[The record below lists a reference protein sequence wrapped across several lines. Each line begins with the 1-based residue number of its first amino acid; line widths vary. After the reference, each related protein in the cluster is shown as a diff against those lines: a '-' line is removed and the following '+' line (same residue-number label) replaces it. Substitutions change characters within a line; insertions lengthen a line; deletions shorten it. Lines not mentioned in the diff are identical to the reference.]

1 MSNHHYLN
9 PLLEPQSLAII
20 GASESPDSIGHV
32 ILRNILAGGFKGKV
46 WAVNPKYSQVLEQPC
61 VASVQQIGA
70 HVDLAIVTTP
80 PNSMPQL
87 IEQCARAGIRHMV
100 LVTSPATTGQAT
112 LEKRI
117 LDTAR
122 QAGVRLLGPKSLG
135 VIRPRLALNATFT
148 ETTPLVAG
156 DLALVTQSG
165 AMCAS
170 LLDWATMH
178 RIGVSSVVA
187 LGSAL
192 DIDFGEIL
200 DFLAHDDKTRYI
212 LLHVERV
219 RNARSFMSALR
230 SATRSKPVIL
240 FKSGELQDGQDASQC
255 RLSDAVFDAAVRRA
269 GVVQVRGISQL
280 FHAAKALATNF
291 RPRSPQLAIISNGTG
306 PAAMAAD
313 AARKSGVP
321 LATLSETTVEAMKPM
336 LPRDWKGGNPV
347 DLGGDATP
355 ERYLQVIETLRHDE
369 QIGAILVVLSPLAMV
384 QPGRVAEGIARL
396 AGESRVPLCCCFMG
410 GEQIAPARRLLE
422 EAGVP
427 VFRSPETM
435 VELFHDI
442 AGYYDNQKLMLQA
455 PSPGQDAGTAGSG
468 NARVL
473 VDTLLAQNRRL
484 LSGLE
489 TRAVLRS
496 FGVAAAPMMI
506 PRSPSEAMF
515 MAEQIGLPVDMRLD
529 CHDRT
534 ATTDAPL
541 ERLKLTSL
549 ESVRLACQDILETAR
564 KACPDQQPGGV
575 TLEAHRER
583 PHARRLSLSVFR
595 DPVFGP
601 VIAFG
606 AGGDQLEV
614 FQDRALALPPLN
626 RFLARKLIESTR
638 VCRTLGA
645 FRQLP
650 PADLQALE
658 NTLLAVS
665 DLVCELPWLEELVI
679 DPLIVDEQGTLAG
692 GARMRLNPAL
702 GAGKVRYGH
711 MAIHPY
717 PSHLSREWPMR
728 DGRMVKVRAVRPED
742 ATLTLDFFKRLS
754 PETRYFRFMERIDDL
769 PPPLVA
775 RFTQVD
781 YDREMALIALVAEPD
796 GMAQIGTA
804 RYTLTADGESVEFA
818 LVVDDRWQRSGLGRR
833 LMDALMD
840 CAREKSYRY
849 IVGDVLTDNHK
860 MLRLMG
866 SLGFSILPHP
876 DGADMRRVVKS
887 LQN

>member
-1 MSNHHYLN
+1 MSNAHYLK

-20 GASESPDSIGHV
+20 GASESPDAIGHV
-32 ILRNILAGGFKGKV
+32 ILRNILDGGFKGKV
-46 WAVNPKYSQVLEQPC
+46 WAVNPKYQQILGQPC
-61 VASVQQIGA
+61 VATVQQIGA
-70 HVDLAIVTTP
+70 QVDLAIITTP

-87 IEQCARAGIRHMV
+87 IEQCARAGIRHVV
-100 LVTSPATTGQAT
+100 LITSPASTGQAS

-117 LDTAR
+117 LDSAR

-148 ETTPLVAG
+148 EASPLPG
-156 DLALVTQSG
+156 ELALVTQSG

-170 LLDWATMH
+170 LLDWATLQ

-200 DFLAHDDKTRYI
+200 DYLAHDDETRYI

-240 FKSGELQDGQDASQC
+240 FKSGELQSGQDTDQG

-269 GVVQVRGISQL
+269 GVLQVRGISQL
-280 FHAAKALATNF
+280 FHAAKALATHF

-306 PAAMAAD
+306 PAAMAVD
-313 AARKSGVP
+313 AARRSGVP
-321 LATLSETTVEAMKPM
+321 LAQLSAATVEAMKPG

-355 ERYLQVIETLRHDE
+355 ERYLQAIEALRHDE
-369 QIGAILVVLSPLAMV
+369 GIGAILVILSPLAMV
-384 QPGRVAEGIARL
+384 QPALVAEGIARL
-396 AGESRVPLCCCFMG
+396 AAESRVPLCCCFMG
-410 GEQIAPARRLLE
+410 GEQVAPARRLLE

-427 VFRSPETM
+427 VFRSPEAM

-442 AGYYDNQKLMLQA
+442 ASYYDNQKLMLQA
-455 PSPGQDAGTAGSG
+455 PSLGEDAGKPDSG

-473 VDTLLAQNRRL
+473 VDTLLAQNRRQ
-484 LSGLE
+484 LSALE
-489 TRAVLRS
+489 TRALLRS

-506 PRSPSEAMF
+506 ARSPSEAMF

-529 CHDRT
+529 CQDR
-534 ATTDAPL
+534 AFDAPL
-541 ERLKLTSL
+541 ERLNLTSL

-564 KACPDQQPGGV
+564 RLDPQAASGV
-575 TLEAHRER
+575 MLEACRDR
-583 PHARRLSLSVFR
+583 PHARRLGLSVLR

-601 VIAFG
+601 VISFG
-606 AGGDQLEV
+606 AGGDQQEV

-626 RFLARKLIESTR
+626 RFLARRLIESTR
-638 VCRTLGA
+638 VFRTLGA
-645 FRQLP
+645 FRQHP
-650 PADLQALE
+650 PVDLHALE

-665 DLVCELPWLEELVI
+665 DLVCELPALEELVI
-679 DPLIVDEQGTLAG
+679 DPLIVDEQGALAG
-692 GARMRLNPAL
+692 SARMRLNPAL
-702 GAGKVRYGH
+702 GAGQARYGH

-717 PSHLSREWPMR
+717 PAHLSRAWLMR
-728 DGRMVKVRAVRPED
+728 DGRMVTVRAVRPED
-742 ATLTLDFFKRLS
+742 AALTLDFFNRLS
-754 PETRYFRFMERIDDL
+754 PEARYFRFMERIQEL
-769 PPPLVA
+769 PPALVA

-781 YDREMALIALVAEPD
+781 YDREMALVALVDEPE
-796 GMAQIGTA
+796 GMAQIGVA
-804 RYTLTADGESVEFA
+804 RYSLTADGESVEFA
-818 LVVDDRWQRSGLGRR
+818 LVVSDDWQRSGLGRR
-833 LMDALMD
+833 LMDALME

-849 IVGDVLTDNHK
+849 IVGDVLSDNQK
-860 MLRLMG
+860 MLRLMS

-876 DGADMRRVVKS
+876 DGADMKRVVRS
-887 LQN
+887 LQE

>member
-1 MSNHHYLN
+1 MSNAHYLK

-20 GASESPDSIGHV
+20 GASESPDAIGHV
-32 ILRNILAGGFKGKV
+32 ILRNILDGGFKGKV
-46 WAVNPKYSQVLEQPC
+46 WAVNPKYQQILGQPC
-61 VASVQQIGA
+61 VATVQQIGA
-70 HVDLAIVTTP
+70 QVDLAIITTP

-87 IEQCARAGIRHMV
+87 IEQCARAGIRHVV
-100 LVTSPATTGQAT
+100 LITSPASTGQAS

-117 LDTAR
+117 LDSAR

-148 ETTPLVAG
+148 EASPLPG
-156 DLALVTQSG
+156 ELALVTQSG

-170 LLDWATMH
+170 LLDWATLQ

-200 DFLAHDDKTRYI
+200 DYLAHDDETRYI

-240 FKSGELQDGQDASQC
+240 FKSGELQSGQDTDQG

-269 GVVQVRGISQL
+269 GVLQVRGISQL
-280 FHAAKALATNF
+280 FHAAKALATHF

-306 PAAMAAD
+306 PAAMAVD
-313 AARKSGVP
+313 AARRSGVP
-321 LATLSETTVEAMKPM
+321 LAQLSAATVEAMKPG

-355 ERYLQVIETLRHDE
+355 ERYLQAIEALRHDE
-369 QIGAILVVLSPLAMV
+369 GIGAILVILSPLAMV
-384 QPGRVAEGIARL
+384 QPALVAEGIARL
-396 AGESRVPLCCCFMG
+396 AAESRVPLCCCFMG
-410 GEQIAPARRLLE
+410 GEQVAPARRLLE

-427 VFRSPETM
+427 VFRSPEAM

-442 AGYYDNQKLMLQA
+442 ASYYDNQKLMLQA
-455 PSPGQDAGTAGSG
+455 PSLGEDAGKPDSG

-473 VDTLLAQNRRL
+473 VDTLLAQNRRQ
-484 LSGLE
+484 LSALE
-489 TRAVLRS
+489 TRALLRS

-506 PRSPSEAMF
+506 ARSPSEAMF

-529 CHDRT
+529 CQDR
-534 ATTDAPL
+534 AFDAPL
-541 ERLKLTSL
+541 ERLNLTSL

-564 KACPDQQPGGV
+564 RLDPQAASGV
-575 TLEAHRER
+575 MLEACRDR
-583 PHARRLSLSVFR
+583 PHARRLGLSVLR

-601 VIAFG
+601 VISFG
-606 AGGDQLEV
+606 AGGDQQEV

-626 RFLARKLIESTR
+626 RFLARRLIESTR
-638 VCRTLGA
+638 VFRTLGA
-645 FRQLP
+645 FRQHP
-650 PADLQALE
+650 PVDLQALE

-665 DLVCELPWLEELVI
+665 DLVCELPALEELVI
-679 DPLIVDEQGTLAG
+679 DPLIVDEQGALAG
-692 GARMRLNPAL
+692 SARMRLNPAL
-702 GAGKVRYGH
+702 GAGQARYGH

-717 PSHLSREWPMR
+717 PAHLSRAWLMR
-728 DGRMVKVRAVRPED
+728 DGRMVTVRAVRPED
-742 ATLTLDFFKRLS
+742 AALTLDFFNRLS
-754 PETRYFRFMERIDDL
+754 PEARYFRFMERIQEL
-769 PPPLVA
+769 PPALVA

-781 YDREMALIALVAEPD
+781 YDREMALVALVDEPE
-796 GMAQIGTA
+796 GMAQIGVA
-804 RYTLTADGESVEFA
+804 RYSLTADGESVEFA
-818 LVVDDRWQRSGLGRR
+818 LVVSDDWQRSGLGRR
-833 LMDALMD
+833 LMDALME

-849 IVGDVLTDNHK
+849 IVGDVLSDNQK
-860 MLRLMG
+860 MLRLMS

-876 DGADMRRVVKS
+876 DGADMKRVVRS
-887 LQN
+887 LQE

>member
-1 MSNHHYLN
+1 MSNAHYLK

-20 GASESPDSIGHV
+20 GASESPDAIGHV
-32 ILRNILAGGFKGKV
+32 ILRNILDGGFKGKV
-46 WAVNPKYSQVLEQPC
+46 WAVNPKYQQILGQPC
-61 VASVQQIGA
+61 VATVQQIGTQ
-70 HVDLAIVTTP
+70 VDLAIITTP

-87 IEQCARAGIRHMV
+87 IEQCARAGIRHVV
-100 LVTSPATTGQAT
+100 LITSPASTGQAS

-148 ETTPLVAG
+148 EASPLPG
-156 DLALVTQSG
+156 ELALVTQSG

-170 LLDWATMH
+170 LLDWATLQ

-200 DFLAHDDKTRYI
+200 DYLAHDDETRYI

-240 FKSGELQDGQDASQC
+240 FKSGELQSGQDTDQG

-269 GVVQVRGISQL
+269 GVLQVRGISQL
-280 FHAAKALATNF
+280 FHAAKALATHF

-306 PAAMAAD
+306 PAAMAVD
-313 AARKSGVP
+313 AARRSGVP
-321 LATLSETTVEAMKPM
+321 LAQLSAATVEAMKPG

-355 ERYLQVIETLRHDE
+355 ERYLQAIEALRHDE
-369 QIGAILVVLSPLAMV
+369 GIGAILVILSPLAMV
-384 QPGRVAEGIARL
+384 QPALVAEGIARL
-396 AGESRVPLCCCFMG
+396 AAESRVPLCCCFMG
-410 GEQIAPARRLLE
+410 GEQVAPARRLLE

-427 VFRSPETM
+427 VFRSPEAM

-442 AGYYDNQKLMLQA
+442 ASYYDNQKLMLQA
-455 PSPGQDAGTAGSG
+455 PSLGEDAGKPNSG

-473 VDTLLAQNRRL
+473 VDTLLAQNRRQ
-484 LSGLE
+484 LSALE
-489 TRAVLRS
+489 TRALLRS

-506 PRSPSEAMF
+506 ARSPSEAMF

-529 CHDRT
+529 CQDR
-534 ATTDAPL
+534 AFDAPL
-541 ERLKLTSL
+541 ERLNLTSL

-564 KACPDQQPGGV
+564 RLDPQAASGV
-575 TLEAHRER
+575 MLEACRDR
-583 PHARRLSLSVFR
+583 PHARRLGLSVLR

-601 VIAFG
+601 VISFG
-606 AGGDQLEV
+606 AGGDQQEV

-626 RFLARKLIESTR
+626 RFLARRLIESTR
-638 VCRTLGA
+638 VFRTLGA
-645 FRQLP
+645 FRQHP
-650 PADLQALE
+650 PVDLQALE

-665 DLVCELPWLEELVI
+665 DLVCELPALEELVI
-679 DPLIVDEQGTLAG
+679 DPLIVDEQGALAG
-692 GARMRLNPAL
+692 SARMRLNPAL
-702 GAGKVRYGH
+702 GAGQARYGH

-717 PSHLSREWPMR
+717 PAHLSRAWLMR
-728 DGRMVKVRAVRPED
+728 DGRMVTVRAVRPED
-742 ATLTLDFFKRLS
+742 AALTLDFFNRLS
-754 PETRYFRFMERIDDL
+754 PEARYFRFMERIQEL
-769 PPPLVA
+769 PPALVA

-781 YDREMALIALVAEPD
+781 YDREMALVALVDEPE
-796 GMAQIGTA
+796 GMAQIGVA
-804 RYTLTADGESVEFA
+804 RYSLTADGESVEFA
-818 LVVDDRWQRSGLGRR
+818 LVVSDDWQRSGLGRR
-833 LMDALMD
+833 LMDALME

-849 IVGDVLTDNHK
+849 IVGDVLSDNQK
-860 MLRLMG
+860 MLRLMS

-876 DGADMRRVVKS
+876 DGADMKRVVRS
-887 LQN
+887 LQE

>member
-1 MSNHHYLN
+1 MSNDHYLK

-20 GASESPDSIGHV
+20 GASEDPESIGHV
-32 ILRNILAGGFKGKV
+32 ILRNVLAGGFKGKV
-46 WAVNPKYSQVLEQPC
+46 WAVNPKYQQILEQPC
-61 VASVQQIGA
+61 VATVQQIGA
-70 HVDLAIVTTP
+70 QVDLAIVTTP
-80 PNSMPQL
+80 PNTMPQL
-87 IEQCARAGIRHMV
+87 IEQCARAGIRHVV
-100 LVTSPATTGQAT
+100 LITSPATTGQTA

-122 QAGVRLLGPKSLG
+122 QHGVRLLGPKSVG

-148 ETTPLVAG
+148 EASPLPG
-156 DLALVTQSG
+156 ELALVTQSG

-200 DFLAHDDKTRYI
+200 DYLAHDDSTRYI

-219 RNARSFMSALR
+219 RNARSFLSALR

-240 FKSGELQDGQDASQC
+240 FKSGELQPGQDEDQGL
-255 RLSDAVFDAAVRRA
+255 LSDAVFDAAVRRA
-269 GVVQVRGISQL
+269 GVLQVRGISQL
-280 FHAAKALATNF
+280 FHAAMALARNF
-291 RPRSPQLAIISNGTG
+291 RPRSPQLAILSNGTG
-306 PAAMAAD
+306 PAAMATD
-313 AARKSGVP
+313 AARRSGVP
-321 LATLSETTVEAMKPM
+321 LAQLSATTVEAVKPL

-355 ERYLQVIETLRHDE
+355 ERYLQAIEALRHDE
-369 QIGAILVVLSPLAMV
+369 QIGAILVILSPLAMV
-384 QPGRVAEGIARL
+384 QPLRVAEGIARL
-396 AGESRVPLCCCFMG
+396 AAESRVPLCCCFMG

-435 VELFHDI
+435 VELLHDI
-442 AGYYDNQKLMLQA
+442 ASYHENQKLMLQA
-455 PSPGQDAGTAGSG
+455 PSQGEEISHPGSG

-473 VDTLLAQNRRL
+473 IDTLLAQNRRL

-489 TRAVLRS
+489 TRALLRS
-496 FGVAAAPMMI
+496 FGVKAAPMMI
-506 PRSPSEAMF
+506 ARSPSEAMF

-529 CHDRT
+529 SRQRGS
-534 ATTDAPL
+534 AAEAPL
-541 ERLKLTSL
+541 ERLKLSSL
-549 ESVRLACQDILETAR
+549 ESVRLACQDILEAAR
-564 KACPDQQPGGV
+564 QADPGQPPDGV

-583 PHARRLSLSVFR
+583 PHARRLGLSVLR

-626 RFLARKLIESTR
+626 RLLARKLIESTR
-638 VCRTLGA
+638 ICRTLGA
-645 FRQLP
+645 FRQHP
-650 PADLQALE
+650 PVDLHALE
-658 NTLLAVS
+658 DTLLAVS
-665 DLVCELPWLEELVI
+665 DLVCELPALEELVI
-679 DPLIVDEQGTLAG
+679 DPLVVDEQGTLAS
-692 GARMRLNPAL
+692 GARMKLNPAL
-702 GAGKVRYGH
+702 GAGKARYGH

-717 PSHLSREWPMR
+717 PAHLSREWPMR
-728 DGRMVKVRAVRPED
+728 DGRKVTVRAVRPED
-742 ATLTLDFFKRLS
+742 AALTLDFFHRLS
-754 PETRYFRFMERIDDL
+754 PEARYFRFMERIDEL
-769 PPPLVA
+769 PPHLVA

-781 YDREMALIALVAEPD
+781 YDREMALVALVDEPE
-796 GMAQIGTA
+796 GPAQIGVA

-818 LVVDDRWQRSGLGRR
+818 LVVSDDWQRSGLGRR

-849 IVGDVLTDNHK
+849 IVGDVLSDNPK
-860 MLRLMG
+860 MLRLMS

-876 DGADMRRVVKS
+876 DGADMKRVVKP
-887 LQN
+887 LQE

>member
-1 MSNHHYLN
+1 MSNAHYLK

-20 GASESPDSIGHV
+20 GASESPDAIGHV
-32 ILRNILAGGFKGKV
+32 ILRNILDGGFKGKV
-46 WAVNPKYSQVLEQPC
+46 WAVNPKYQQVLDQPC
-61 VASVQQIGA
+61 VATVQQIGA
-70 HVDLAIVTTP
+70 QVDLAIITTP

-87 IEQCARAGIRHMV
+87 IEQCARAGIRHVV
-100 LVTSPATTGQAT
+100 LITSPASTGQAS

-117 LDTAR
+117 LDSAR

-148 ETTPLVAG
+148 EASPLPG
-156 DLALVTQSG
+156 ELALVTQSG

-170 LLDWATMH
+170 LLDWATLQ

-200 DFLAHDDKTRYI
+200 DYLAHDDETRYI

-240 FKSGELQDGQDASQC
+240 FKSGELQSGQDTDQG

-269 GVVQVRGISQL
+269 GVLQVRGISQL
-280 FHAAKALATNF
+280 FHAAKALATHF

-306 PAAMAAD
+306 PAAMAVD
-313 AARKSGVP
+313 AARRSGVP
-321 LATLSETTVEAMKPM
+321 LAQLSAPTVEAMKPG

-355 ERYLQVIETLRHDE
+355 ERYLQAIEALRHDE
-369 QIGAILVVLSPLAMV
+369 GIGAILVILSPLAMV
-384 QPGRVAEGIARL
+384 QPALVAEGIAKL
-396 AGESRVPLCCCFMG
+396 AAESRVPLCCCFMG
-410 GEQIAPARRLLE
+410 GEQVAPARRLLE

-427 VFRSPETM
+427 VFRSPEAM

-442 AGYYDNQKLMLQA
+442 ASYYDNQKLMLQA
-455 PSPGQDAGTAGSG
+455 PSLGEDAGKPDSG

-473 VDTLLAQNRRL
+473 VDTLLAQNRRQ
-484 LSGLE
+484 LSALE
-489 TRAVLRS
+489 TRALLRS

-506 PRSPSEAMF
+506 ARSPSEAMF

-529 CHDRT
+529 CQDR
-534 ATTDAPL
+534 AFDAPL
-541 ERLKLTSL
+541 ERLNLTSL

-564 KACPDQQPGGV
+564 RLDPQAASGV
-575 TLEAHRER
+575 MLEACRDR
-583 PHARRLSLSVFR
+583 PHARRLGLSVLR

-601 VIAFG
+601 VISFG
-606 AGGDQLEV
+606 AGGDQQEV

-626 RFLARKLIESTR
+626 RFLARRLIESTR
-638 VCRTLGA
+638 VFRTLGA
-645 FRQLP
+645 FRQHP
-650 PADLQALE
+650 PVDLHALE

-665 DLVCELPWLEELVI
+665 DLVCELPALEELVI
-679 DPLIVDEQGTLAG
+679 DPLIVDEQGALAG
-692 GARMRLNPAL
+692 SARMRLNPAL
-702 GAGKVRYGH
+702 GAGQARYGH

-717 PSHLSREWPMR
+717 PAHLSRAWLMR
-728 DGRMVKVRAVRPED
+728 DGRMVTVRAVRPED
-742 ATLTLDFFKRLS
+742 AALTLDFFNRLS
-754 PETRYFRFMERIDDL
+754 PEARYFRFMERIQEL
-769 PPPLVA
+769 PPALVA

-781 YDREMALIALVAEPD
+781 YDREMALVALVDEPE
-796 GMAQIGTA
+796 GMAQIGVA
-804 RYTLTADGESVEFA
+804 RYSLTADGESVEFA
-818 LVVDDRWQRSGLGRR
+818 LVVSDDWQRSGLGRR
-833 LMDALMD
+833 LMDALME

-849 IVGDVLTDNHK
+849 IVGDVLSDNQK
-860 MLRLMG
+860 MLRLMS

-876 DGADMRRVVKS
+876 DGADMKRVVRS
-887 LQN
+887 LQE

>member
-1 MSNHHYLN
+1 MSNDHYLK

-20 GASESPDSIGHV
+20 GASDSPDAIGHV

-46 WAVNPKYSQVLEQPC
+46 WAVNPKYGQILGQPC
-61 VASVQQIGA
+61 VTTVQQIGA
-70 HVDLAIVTTP
+70 QVDLAIVTTP
-80 PNSMPQL
+80 PNTMPQL
-87 IEQCARAGIRHMV
+87 IEQCARAGIRHLV
-100 LVTSPATTGQAT
+100 LITSPASTGQAT

-148 ETTPLVAG
+148 EASPLPG
-156 DLALVTQSG
+156 ELALVTQSG

-170 LLDWATMH
+170 LLDWATLQ

-192 DIDFGEIL
+192 DVDFGEIL
-200 DFLAHDDKTRYI
+200 DFLAHDDDTRYI

-240 FKSGELQDGQDASQC
+240 FKSGEPQPGQDADQGL
-255 RLSDAVFDAAVRRA
+255 LSDAVFDAAVRRA
-269 GVVQVRGISQL
+269 GVLQVRGISQL
-280 FHAAKALATNF
+280 FHAAKALATHF

-306 PAAMAAD
+306 PAAMATD
-313 AARKSGVP
+313 AARRFGVP
-321 LATLSETTVEAMKPM
+321 LAQLSGPTVEAMKPL

-355 ERYLQVIETLRHDE
+355 GRYLQTIEALRQDE

-384 QPGRVAEGIARL
+384 QPVRVAEGIARL
-396 AGESRVPLCCCFMG
+396 AAESRVPLCCCFMG

-435 VELFHDI
+435 VELLHDI
-442 AGYYDNQKLMLQA
+442 WGYYDNQKLMLQA
-455 PSPGQDAGTAGSG
+455 PSLGEDSG
-468 NARVL
+468 NARSGNAGVL

-484 LSGLE
+484 LSALE
-489 TRAVLRS
+489 TRALLRS
-496 FGVAAAPMMI
+496 FGIGAAPMMI
-506 PRSPSEAMF
+506 ARSPSEAMF

-529 CHDRT
+529 CQHR
-534 ATTDAPL
+534 AEATDAPL
-541 ERLKLTSL
+541 ERLKLSSL
-549 ESVRLACQDILETAR
+549 ESVRLACQDLLEAAR
-564 KACPDQQPGGV
+564 KAQPGQALDGV
-575 TLEAHRER
+575 TLEAHSDR
-583 PHARRLSLSVFR
+583 PHARRLGLSVLR

-606 AGGDQLEV
+606 AGGDQQEV

-638 VCRTLGA
+638 ICRTLGA
-645 FRQLP
+645 FRQQP
-650 PADLQALE
+650 PVHLHALE

-665 DLVCELPWLEELVI
+665 DLVCEIPALEELSI

-692 GARMRLNPAL
+692 AARMRLNPAL
-702 GAGKVRYGH
+702 GAGQARYGH

-717 PSHLSREWPMR
+717 PAHLSREWPMR
-728 DGRMVKVRAVRPED
+728 DGQIVMVRAVRPED
-742 ATLTLDFFKRLS
+742 AALTLDFFNRLS
-754 PETRYFRFMERIDDL
+754 PETRYFRFMERIQEL
-769 PPPLVA
+769 PPTLVA

-781 YDREMALIALVAEPD
+781 YDREMALIALVAEPE
-796 GMAQIGTA
+796 GMAQIGAA
-804 RYTLTADGESVEFA
+804 RYSLTADGESVEFA

-849 IVGDVLTDNHK
+849 IVGDVLSDNQK
-860 MLRLMG
+860 MLRLMS

-876 DGADMRRVVKS
+876 DGADMKRVVKP
-887 LQN
+887 LQE

>member
-1 MSNHHYLN
+1 MSNAHYLK

-20 GASESPDSIGHV
+20 GASESPDAIGHV
-32 ILRNILAGGFKGKV
+32 ILRNILDGGFKGKV
-46 WAVNPKYSQVLEQPC
+46 WAVNPKYQQILGQPC
-61 VASVQQIGA
+61 VATVQQIGA
-70 HVDLAIVTTP
+70 QVDLAINTTP

-87 IEQCARAGIRHMV
+87 IEQCARAGIRHVV
-100 LVTSPATTGQAT
+100 LITSPASTGQAS

-117 LDTAR
+117 LDSAR

-148 ETTPLVAG
+148 EASPLPG
-156 DLALVTQSG
+156 ELALVTQSG

-170 LLDWATMH
+170 LLDWATLQ

-200 DFLAHDDKTRYI
+200 DYLAHDDETRYI

-240 FKSGELQDGQDASQC
+240 FKSGELQSGQDTDQG

-269 GVVQVRGISQL
+269 GVLQVRGISQL
-280 FHAAKALATNF
+280 FHAAKALATHF

-306 PAAMAAD
+306 PAAMAVD
-313 AARKSGVP
+313 AARRSSVP
-321 LATLSETTVEAMKPM
+321 LAQLSAATVEAMKPG

-355 ERYLQVIETLRHDE
+355 ERYLQAIEALRHDE
-369 QIGAILVVLSPLAMV
+369 GIGAILVILSPLAMV
-384 QPGRVAEGIARL
+384 QPALVAEGIAKL
-396 AGESRVPLCCCFMG
+396 AAESRVPLCCCFMG
-410 GEQIAPARRLLE
+410 GEQVAPARRLLE

-427 VFRSPETM
+427 VFRSPEAM

-442 AGYYDNQKLMLQA
+442 ASYYDNQKLMLQA
-455 PSPGQDAGTAGSG
+455 PSLGEDAGKPNSG

-473 VDTLLAQNRRL
+473 VDTLLAQNRRQ
-484 LSGLE
+484 LSALE
-489 TRAVLRS
+489 TRALLRS

-506 PRSPSEAMF
+506 ARSPSEAMF

-529 CHDRT
+529 CQDR
-534 ATTDAPL
+534 AFDAPL
-541 ERLKLTSL
+541 ERLNLTSL

-564 KACPDQQPGGV
+564 RLDPQAASGV
-575 TLEAHRER
+575 MLEACRDR
-583 PHARRLSLSVFR
+583 PHARRLGLSVLR

-601 VIAFG
+601 VISFG
-606 AGGDQLEV
+606 AGGDQQEV

-626 RFLARKLIESTR
+626 RFLARRLIESTR
-638 VCRTLGA
+638 VFRTLGA
-645 FRQLP
+645 FRQHP
-650 PADLQALE
+650 PVDLQALE

-665 DLVCELPWLEELVI
+665 DLVCELPALEELVI
-679 DPLIVDEQGTLAG
+679 DPLIVDEQGALAG
-692 GARMRLNPAL
+692 SARMRLNPAL
-702 GAGKVRYGH
+702 GAGQARYGH

-717 PSHLSREWPMR
+717 PAHLSRAWLMR
-728 DGRMVKVRAVRPED
+728 DGRMVTVRAVRPED
-742 ATLTLDFFKRLS
+742 AALTLDFFNRLS
-754 PETRYFRFMERIDDL
+754 PEARYFRFMERIQEL
-769 PPPLVA
+769 PPALVA

-781 YDREMALIALVAEPD
+781 YDREMALVALVDEPE
-796 GMAQIGTA
+796 GMAQIGVA
-804 RYTLTADGESVEFA
+804 RYSLTADGESVEFA
-818 LVVDDRWQRSGLGRR
+818 LVVSDDWQRSGLGRR
-833 LMDALMD
+833 LMDALME

-849 IVGDVLTDNHK
+849 IVGDVLSDNQK
-860 MLRLMG
+860 MLRLMS

-876 DGADMRRVVKS
+876 DGADMKRVVRS
-887 LQN
+887 LQE